1 MVEKEMNLSISIWQ
15 GSVTVEISKSDA
27 FGNGYI

>member
-1 MVEKEMNLSISIWQ
+1 MVEKEMNEYAIWQ